1 MHSENPK
8 GKNMTQT
15 DDSSENIPK
24 PPLKKRRWH
33 HWLQKLG
40 LGILIRRGF
49 ETEED
54 FHRLIDEGEE
64 EGIIEEEE
72 HELIHSVFTFMDT
85 IVREVMIPRVEIA
98 ACPVKASLND
108 VLDIIIK
115 KGHSRVPV
123 YDQRMDNIIGIVYA
137 KDLLKVFSSDK
148 QDVQI
153 REIMRAPIFVPE
165 TKKII
170 DLLKEFQMQK
180 VHMAIVVDEYGG
192 TAGLVTI
199 EDLLEELVGE
209 IQDEY
214 DNERERL
221 VKIDDHTISVDA
233 HIDIE
238 EVEEFFDC
246 EIPKEDY
253 ETIGGLIFHL
263 FERIPKEKDEIVF
276 QGLRFIVKKADD
288 RRVWRVE
295 ISKVDSD
302 HSTKTEAA

>member
-1 MHSENPK
+1 MRAE
-8 GKNMTQT
+8 
-15 DDSSENIPK
+15 DSSDNSQK
-24 PPLKKRRWH
+24 LHFKRGRLIN
-33 HWLQKLG
+33 WLQKIG
-40 LGILIRRGF
+40 LGRLVRRSI

-85 IVREVMIPRVEIA
+85 IVREVMVPRVEIA
-98 ACPVKASLND
+98 ACPLNANLSD
-108 VLDIIIK
+108 VLDIIIT

-123 YDQRMDNIIGIVYA
+123 FEQKMDNIIGIVYA
-137 KDLLKVFSSDK
+137 KDLLKVFGTEK
-148 QDVQI
+148 KDVHI
-153 REIMRAPIFVPE
+153 REIMRPPFFVPE
-165 TKKII
+165 TKKIM

-180 VHMAIVVDEYGG
+180 MHMAIVVDEYGG

-221 VKIDDHTISVDA
+221 VRLNDTTISVDA

-238 EVEEFFDC
+238 EIEEFFEC
-246 EIPKEDY
+246 ELPKGDY
-253 ETIGGLIFHL
+253 ETVGGLLFHL
-263 FERIPKEKDEIVF
+263 FERIPKEKEEIVF
-276 QGLRFIVKKADD
+276 QGLKFTIKKADE
-288 RRVWRVE
+288 RRLWRVE
-295 ISKVDSD
+295 ISKVLADNIA
-302 HSTKTEAA
+302 STQ

>member
-1 MHSENPK
+1 MRS
-8 GKNMTQT
+8 
-15 DDSSENIPK
+15 DDSSEDSPK
-24 PPLKKRRWH
+24 SPSKKQGRQ
-33 HWLQKLG
+33 HWLG
-40 LGILIRRGF
+40 LGRWFRRGI

-85 IVREVMIPRVEIA
+85 IVREVMVPRVEIA
-98 ACPVKASLND
+98 ACPIKAPLSD
-108 VLDIIIK
+108 VLNIIIT

-123 YDQRMDNIIGIVYA
+123 YDQKMDNIIGIVYA
-137 KDLLKVFSSDK
+137 KDLLKFFDSEKNNVK
-148 QDVQI
+148 I
-153 REIMRAPIFVPE
+153 REIMRPPFFVPE

-170 DLLKEFQMQK
+170 DLLKEFQLQK

-221 VKIDDHTISVDA
+221 VKLDDHTISVDS
-233 HIDIE
+233 HINIE
-238 EVEEFFDC
+238 EIEEFFEC
-246 EIPKEDY
+246 EIPKEDF
-253 ETIGGLIFHL
+253 ETVGGLLFHL
-263 FERIPKEKDEIVF
+263 FERIPKEKDEVVF
-276 QGLRFIVKKADD
+276 QGLRFTVTKADE
-288 RRVWRVE
+288 RRLWRVE
-295 ISKVDSD
+295 ISKVDNDDKKGKVS
-302 HSTKTEAA
+302 A

>member
-1 MHSENPK
+1 MRS
-8 GKNMTQT
+8 
-15 DDSSENIPK
+15 DDSSEDSPK
-24 PPLKKRRWH
+24 SPSKKQGRQ
-33 HWLQKLG
+33 HWFG
-40 LGILIRRGF
+40 LGRLFRRGI

-85 IVREVMIPRVEIA
+85 IVREVMVPRVEIA
-98 ACPVKASLND
+98 ACPINAPLSD
-108 VLDIIIK
+108 VLNIIIA

-123 YDQRMDNIIGIVYA
+123 YDQKMDNIIGIVYA
-137 KDLLKVFSSDK
+137 KDLLKFFGSEKDNVK
-148 QDVQI
+148 I
-153 REIMRAPIFVPE
+153 RGIMRPPFFVPE

-170 DLLKEFQMQK
+170 DLLKEFQLQK

-221 VKIDDHTISVDA
+221 IKLNDHTISVDS
-233 HIDIE
+233 HINIE
-238 EVEEFFDC
+238 EIEEFFEC
-246 EIPKEDY
+246 EIPKEDF
-253 ETIGGLIFHL
+253 ETVGGLLFHL
-263 FERIPKEKDEIVF
+263 FERIPKEKEEIVF
-276 QGLRFIVKKADD
+276 QGLRFTVTKADE
-288 RRVWRVE
+288 RRLWRVE
-295 ISKVDSD
+295 ISKIGNDDRKADVS
-302 HSTKTEAA
+302 A

>member
-1 MHSENPK
+1 M
-8 GKNMTQT
+8 QA
-15 DDSSENIPK
+15 DDSPENLLK
-24 PPLKKRRWH
+24 PLPRKKRWQ
-33 HWLQKLG
+33 HWLQKIG
-40 LGILIRRGF
+40 LGVLIRRGF

-54 FHRLIDEGEE
+54 IHRLIDEGEE

-85 IVREVMIPRVEIA
+85 IVREVMIPRVEMA
-98 ACPVKASLND
+98 ACPVTANLGA
-108 VLDIIIK
+108 VLDIIMK

-123 YDQRMDNIIGIVYA
+123 YDQRMDDIIGIVYA
-137 KDLLKVFSSDK
+137 KDLLKVFSSGRK
-148 QDVQI
+148 DVKI
-153 REIMRAPIFVPE
+153 REIMRPAFFVPE

-221 VKIDDHTISVDA
+221 VTLNDHTISVDA
-233 HIDIE
+233 HINIE

-253 ETIGGLIFHL
+253 ETIGGLLFHL

-295 ISKVDSD
+295 ISKVASD

>member
-1 MHSENPK
+1 MREE
-8 GKNMTQT
+8 
-15 DDSSENIPK
+15 DSPDNSHKIN
-24 PPLKKRRWH
+24 LKKRRLIN
-33 HWLQKLG
+33 WLQSIG
-40 LGILIRRGF
+40 LGRLIRRSI

-85 IVREVMIPRVEIA
+85 IVREVMVPRVEIA
-98 ACPVKASLND
+98 ACPLNVNLSD
-108 VLDIIIK
+108 VLDIIIT
-115 KGHSRVPV
+115 KGHSRIPV
-123 YDQRMDNIIGIVYA
+123 YEQKMDNIIGIVYA
-137 KDLLKVFSSDK
+137 KDLLKVFGSDK
-148 QDVQI
+148 KDVQI
-153 REIMRAPIFVPE
+153 KQIMRPPFFVPE

-180 VHMAIVVDEYGG
+180 MHMAIVVDEYGG

-221 VKIDDHTISVDA
+221 VRLNDSAISVDA

-238 EVEEFFDC
+238 EIEEFFEC
-246 EIPKEDY
+246 EIPKGDY
-253 ETIGGLIFHL
+253 ETVGGLLFHL
-263 FERIPKEKDEIVF
+263 FERIPKEKEEINF
-276 QGLRFIVKKADD
+276 QGLKFTVKKADE
-288 RRVWRVE
+288 RRLWRVE
-295 ISKVDSD
+295 ISKLLADNID
-302 HSTKTEAA
+302 TK

>member
-1 MHSENPK
+1 MRS
-8 GKNMTQT
+8 
-15 DDSSENIPK
+15 DDSSEDYPK
-24 PPLKKRRWH
+24 SPSKKQGRQ
-33 HWLQKLG
+33 HWFG
-40 LGILIRRGF
+40 LGRLFRRGI

-85 IVREVMIPRVEIA
+85 IVREVMVPRVEIA
-98 ACPVKASLND
+98 ACPINAPLSD
-108 VLDIIIK
+108 VLNIIIA

-123 YDQRMDNIIGIVYA
+123 YDQKMDNIIGIVYA
-137 KDLLKVFSSDK
+137 KDLLKFFGSEKDNVK
-148 QDVQI
+148 I
-153 REIMRAPIFVPE
+153 RGIMRPPFFVPE

-170 DLLKEFQMQK
+170 DLLKEFQLQK

-221 VKIDDHTISVDA
+221 IKLNDHTISVDS
-233 HIDIE
+233 HINIE
-238 EVEEFFDC
+238 EIEEFFEC
-246 EIPKEDY
+246 EIPKEDF
-253 ETIGGLIFHL
+253 ETVGGLLFHL
-263 FERIPKEKDEIVF
+263 FERIPKEKEEIVF
-276 QGLRFIVKKADD
+276 QGLRFTVTKADE
-288 RRVWRVE
+288 RRLWRVE
-295 ISKVDSD
+295 ISKIDNDDRKADVS
-302 HSTKTEAA
+302 A